1 MKKLCLFLLVVCF
14 TVPVRAQQEKG
25 FIYMKNGTILK
36 GKYQYSSDFKKLKV
50 ISAGNLWVFE
60 AEEVDSI
67 SNISTHR
74 LYKFEDGNKNTPY
87 FLRAE
92 IGVLAGNAEN
102 SQAAPFSFSSSFN
115 YMFNRKM
122 SAGVGLGLE
131 FLKETYLP
139 VFLNFEYR
147 LRSLYSTPYFF
158 LKGGYQVPIEESH
171 DVYYDVYPMWSSFWP
186 GPDYYNQNMD
196 PKGGVLINPGLG
208 YQRMFSQGFGMT
220 FAFGYQ
226 YHRLHYKGENDYGLD
241 IDYNRLTIKIGII
254 FN

>member
-1 MKKLCLFLLVVCF
+1 MPVV
-14 TVPVRAQQEKG
+14 AQQEKG

-36 GKYQYSSDFKKLKV
+36 GKYQYSSDFEKLKV

-67 SNISTHR
+67 TNVRAHR
-74 LYKFEDGNKNTPY
+74 LNSFESGNLNSPY
-87 FLRAE
+87 FLRTE
-92 IGVLAGNAEN
+92 IGFLVGNADN

-115 YMFNRKM
+115 YTFNKKM
-122 SAGVGLGLE
+122 SAGLGLGLE

-147 LRSLYSTPYFF
+147 LRNIYSTPYFF
-158 LKGGYQVPIEESH
+158 LKGGYQVPIEDSH
-171 DVYYDVYPMWSSFWP
+171 DIYYDVYPMWSSFWP

-208 YQRMFSQGFGMT
+208 YQRMFSSGFGMT

-226 YHRLHYKGENDYGLD
+226 YHRLHYEGENDYGLD